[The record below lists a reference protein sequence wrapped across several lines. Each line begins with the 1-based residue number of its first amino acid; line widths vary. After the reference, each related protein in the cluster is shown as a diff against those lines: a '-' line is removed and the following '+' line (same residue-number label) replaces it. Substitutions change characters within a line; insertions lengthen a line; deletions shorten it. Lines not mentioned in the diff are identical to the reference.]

1 MKSLMVTETIGEPQG
16 VAPGGAASQLP
27 HLQLLPS
34 VSKKKEASVST
45 YSQWTQP
52 ALQTPDNTELGKSNA
67 RVTPTW
73 EVSQILRQMCQHS
86 ERCGRAFKVDLT
98 LSSS

>member
-1 MKSLMVTETIGEPQG
+1 MVTETLGDPQG

-45 YSQWTQP
+45 HSRWRWAQP
-52 ALQTPDNTELGKSNA
+52 ALQTPDNNTELGKSNGKSDIHPGSFTNPPA
-67 RVTPTW
+67 NAPAHGVLW
-73 EVSQILRQMCQHS
+73 AC
-86 ERCGRAFKVDLT
+86 F
-98 LSSS
+98 